1 MTVPKLLFSLS
12 NNLAFTVIGI
22 LGIGFII
29 GFHEFGHFIFCKL
42 FNVRT
47 PRFSIGFGPRL
58 LSKKIGHTEFSL
70 SAIPLGGYV
79 EMATESPKGP
89 KDPELFATKPYYQK
103 IFVIFGGIAF
113 NLLFSYLVLCGIFMI
128 GVPKSRL
135 LYPISSK
142 PVISI
147 VEKDSAA
154 DRFGLK
160 VGDRILSINGQ
171 QIGTTAEPIYKILK
185 PLADKEATIVIERG
199 GAQRSITLTLDKRD
213 IFGTTYGK
221 LGTAFELDSKPGLP
235 FFSAIGRGI
244 SLTNTYIL
252 NTIRAYKHILVKRD
266 TRGLGGPVMIISET
280 IKGAA
285 KGIRIF
291 LLFLAIISINLAVL
305 NLIPLPI
312 LDGGQALIFT
322 VEALIRRQLP
332 ERTKEIVFIACWIGM
347 LTLFV
352 YLSAKDIWRIIGPW
366 VQNVGGF
373 FGG

>member
-1 MTVPKLLFSLS
+1 MPVSKLLFSLT

-29 GFHEFGHFIFCKL
+29 GFHEFGHFIFCKI

-103 IFVIFGGIAF
+103 LFIIFGGIAF
-113 NLLFSYLVLCGIFMI
+113 NLFFAYMVLCTIFMV
-128 GVPKSRL
+128 GVPKTRL

-142 PVISI
+142 PIITV

-160 VGDRILSINGQ
+160 IGDRILSINGQ
-171 QIGTTAEPIYKILK
+171 KIGNSAELIYKILK
-185 PLADKEATIVIERG
+185 PLADKEATIVIERNG
-199 GAQRSITLTLDKRD
+199 TQKSRPITLGNRD

-221 LGTAFELDSKPGLP
+221 LGTAFQIASKPGLP

-244 SLTNTYIL
+244 SLTNVFLL
-252 NTIRAYKHILVKRD
+252 NTVRAYKHILIKRD

-280 IKGAA
+280 VKGAA

-322 VEALIRRQLP
+322 IEAAIRRQLP
-332 ERTKEIVFIACWIGM
+332 ERTKEVVFIACWIGM
-347 LTLFV
+347 LALFV
-352 YLSAKDIWRIIGPW
+352 YLSAKDIWRIIAPW
-366 VQNVGGF
+366 TQNIRGF
-373 FGG
+373 FGI